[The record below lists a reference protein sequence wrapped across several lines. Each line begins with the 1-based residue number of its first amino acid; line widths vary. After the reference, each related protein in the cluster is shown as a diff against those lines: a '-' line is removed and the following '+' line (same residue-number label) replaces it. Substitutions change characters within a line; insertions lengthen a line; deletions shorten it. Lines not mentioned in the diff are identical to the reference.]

1 MNWLVKTIRTLSP
14 NCREAIRLQSEA
26 LDRPLPWLQRIGL
39 RIHLALCVWCLRYA
53 RQIQFLRSAAQH
65 CDCEQE
71 PKQTLPLEARVRIK
85 RALEA
90 GKQQQP

>member
-1 MNWLVKTIRTLSP
+1 MNWLVNTVRTLSP

-39 RIHLALCVWCLRYA
+39 RIHLALCVWCLRYG
-53 RQIQFLRSAAQH
+53 RQIQFLRIAAKH

-71 PKQTLPLEARVRIK
+71 PKQTLPPEARVRIK